1 MDPLFRMVSGLRAHG
16 LFSLRISMVPP
27 WSVDIDDGAPLSVIA
42 VDRGAAWIAG
52 TGTRIRLDAGA
63 VALVAHGPHYVVADE
78 PDRPPTVRIEQ
89 GGTCVPLTES
99 MRSTTHRGLLT
110 WGNHDEGPDQLL
122 VGTYASAS
130 QVGRHLVEQLPEF
143 TVLPPGEVDD
153 ALIGLMRRELADPRP
168 GHSFVIDR
176 LLDVVVC
183 AAIRSAAR
191 TAPTG
196 WLSGTVD
203 DVVAGALDLIHESPE
218 RPWTVASLAGAL
230 HVSRAGLAARFR
242 AGVGEPPGRY
252 LTLWRLTLA
261 ADALTSSDDGLDAIA
276 RRVGY
281 GSAFALSAAFKRHH
295 GLSPS
300 QFRAREAAAPVGTAA
315 APVS

>member
-1 MDPLFRMVSGLRAHG
+1 M
-16 LFSLRISMVPP
+16 
-27 WSVDIDDGAPLSVIA
+27 IA

-52 TGTRIRLDAGA
+52 EGTRIRLDTGA
-63 VALVAHGPHYVVADE
+63 VALVAHGPRYTVSDE

-89 GGTCVPLTES
+89 GGACVPLTES

-122 VGTYASAS
+122 VGTYASSS

-143 TVLPPGEVDD
+143 TVLPPGDVDE
-153 ALIGLMRRELADPRP
+153 ALLGLIRRELADPQP

-183 AAIRSAAR
+183 AAIRAAAR

-203 DVVAGALDLIHESPE
+203 DVVAGALDLIHESRE
-218 RPWTVASLAGAL
+218 QPWTVASLAAAL
-230 HVSRAGLAARFR
+230 HVSRSGLAARFR
-242 AGVGEPPGRY
+242 SGVGEPPGRY

-261 ADALTSSDDGLDAIA
+261 ADALTSSDDGLEAIA

-281 GSAFALSAAFKRHH
+281 GSAFALSAAFSRHH
-295 GLSPS
+295 GVSPS
-300 QFRAREAAAPVGTAA
+300 RYRAREAAAA
-315 APVS
+315 VS

>member
-1 MDPLFRMVSGLRAHG
+1 MVSGLRARG
-16 LFSLRISMVPP
+16 LFSLRISMAPP

-42 VDRGAAWIAG
+42 VDRGAAWLVGDDA
-52 TGTRIRLDAGA
+52 RIRLEAGA
-63 VALVAHGPHYVVADE
+63 VALVAHGPRYLVADD
-78 PDRPPTVRIEQ
+78 PGRAPTVRIGP
-89 GGTCVPLTES
+89 GGTCIPLTES

-110 WGNHDEGPDQLL
+110 WGNHDDGADQLL

-130 QVGRHLVEQLPEF
+130 QVGRHLVEQLPVF
-143 TVLPPGEVDD
+143 TVLPPGEVDE
-153 ALIGLMRRELADPRP
+153 ALLGLLRRELADPRP

-183 AAIRSAAR
+183 AAIRAAAH

-196 WLSGTVD
+196 WLSGSVD
-203 DVVAGALDLIHESPE
+203 DTVAGALDLIHDAPE
-218 RPWTVASLAGAL
+218 RPWTVAALAAEL

-242 AGVGEPPGRY
+242 DAVGEPPGRY

-261 ADALTSSDDGLDAIA
+261 ADALASTADGLEAIA

-281 GSAFALSAAFKRHH
+281 GSPYALSAAFTRHH
-295 GLSPS
+295 GVSPS
-300 QFRAREAAAPVGTAA
+300 QYRRTARLT
-315 APVS
+315 

>member
-16 LFSLRISMVPP
+16 LFSLRLSMAAP
-27 WSVDIDDGAPLSVIA
+27 WSVDIDDRAPLTAIA
-42 VDRGAAWIAG
+42 VDRGTAWVTGA
-52 TGTRIRLDAGA
+52 GTRIRLEAGA
-63 VALVAHGPHYVVADE
+63 VALVAHGPRYRVADE
-78 PDRPPTVRIEQ
+78 PDRPPTVRIDP
-89 GGTCVPLTES
+89 GGVCVPLTES

-110 WGNHDEGPDQLL
+110 WGNHDDGPDQLL

-143 TVLPPGEVDD
+143 TVLPPGEVDE
-153 ALIGLMRRELADPRP
+153 ALLGLLRRELADPRP
-168 GHSFVIDR
+168 GHSVVIDR

-183 AAIRSAAR
+183 AAIRAAAR

-203 DVVAGALDLIHESPE
+203 DAVAGALDLIHEAPE
-218 RPWTVASLAGAL
+218 LPWTVASLAAAL

-261 ADALTSSDDGLDAIA
+261 ADALTSSEDGLEVIA

-300 QFRAREAAAPVGTAA
+300 QFRAREAA
-315 APVS
+315 VS

>member
-16 LFSLRISMVPP
+16 LFSLRLSMAPP
-27 WSVDIDDGAPLSVIA
+27 WSVDVDDGAPLTAIA
-42 VDRGAAWIAG
+42 VDRGAAWIDAAG
-52 TGTRIRLDAGA
+52 GERIRLDAGA
-63 VALVAHGPHYVVADE
+63 VALIAHGPRYVVADE
-78 PDRPPTVRIEQ
+78 PGRPPTVRIEQ

-110 WGNHDEGPDQLL
+110 WGNHDDGPDQLL

-130 QVGRHLVEQLPEF
+130 QVGRHLVGQLPEF
-143 TVLPPGEVDD
+143 TVLPPGEVDE
-153 ALIGLMRRELADPRP
+153 ALLGLLRRELEDPRP

-183 AAIRSAAR
+183 SAIRAAAR
-191 TAPTG
+191 TTGRG

-203 DVVAGALDLIHESPE
+203 ETVAGALDLIHESPE
-218 RPWTVASLAGAL
+218 APWTVASLAAAL
-230 HVSRAGLAARFR
+230 HVSRATLAARFR
-242 AGVGEPPGRY
+242 EAVGDPPGGY
-252 LTLWRLTLA
+252 LTRWRLTLA
-261 ADALTSSDDGLDAIA
+261 ADALTSSDDGLDAVA

-295 GLSPS
+295 GMSPS
-300 QFRAREAAAPVGTAA
+300 QYRRRETTAA
-315 APVS
+315 VR